1 MSKRKTGGRS
11 TPGRQPRRR
20 LSRRSVVAVIMSL
33 SLLGAGV
40 ALARLGSL
48 RGPSRP
54 APEPATPAA
63 GSFSPASPSKEY
75 IYAGGRLVA
84 TEEPNGAPAAPTA
97 LGGSYKSI
105 TWTDNSNNESG
116 FKVEREAT
124 ECGSG
129 WTQIGA
135 VGPDV
140 TTYKQGIQC
149 CGTKYRVRAWNASG
163 DSNYS
168 NVATPED
175 GACYRYDNS
184 TVDSAAEGFSATQ
197 NPSGAWSYGYQASAG
212 APFTLFVNNNNIFGL
227 EPGLS
232 TWYLTNAFNLP
243 ALIHNATGSPKSYY
257 GATHPP
263 DLLNLFPGTASQRSV
278 VRWRAQGAATIK
290 IEGRFQGLDAT
301 TTDVSVTH
309 NLTASLFAANVTG
322 FGSQSP
328 FSITR
333 AVAAGDTI
341 EFAVGNGNGDLQHDS
356 TGLSVK
362 VTVQAPPPLTYDAVG
377 EFSPTQNQ
385 GVAWSYG
392 YRTPT
397 AFALLPSN
405 SNIFGLEAG
414 MHTWYLPNAFN
425 LPAVIHNGTGMTKS
439 YYTATHPPDLLNLFP
454 GAAGEKAVVR
464 WTAVRAGTAQIG
476 GRFQGLDATTT
487 DASVVQNS
495 TSIFSGN
502 VNGLGNQL
510 PFTLT
515 RAVAAGDTIEFRVG
529 YGGNGT
535 VASDHTG
542 LAVTIT
548 LQ

>member
-1 MSKRKTGGRS
+1 M
-11 TPGRQPRRR
+11 
-20 LSRRSVVAVIMSL
+20 AVIMSL
-33 SLLGAGV
+33 SLLGVGV

-63 GSFSPASPSKEY
+63 GSFSPASPAKEY

-84 TEEPNGAPAAPTA
+84 TEEPNGAPAAPTG
-97 LGGSYKSI
+97 LGGSYKYL
-105 TWTDNSNNESG
+105 TWSDNSNNESG
-116 FKVEREAT
+116 FKIEREAT

-140 TTYKQGIQC
+140 TTYKQGIQWC
-149 CGTKYRVRAWNASG
+149 CTKYRVRAWNASG

-168 NVATPED
+168 NVATPEE
-175 GACYRYDNS
+175 GTCYFYDNS

-212 APFTLFVNNNNIFGL
+212 APFTLFVNNNNVFGL
-227 EPGLS
+227 ETGLS
-232 TWYLTNAFNLP
+232 TWYLPNAFNLP
-243 ALIHNATGSPKSYY
+243 ALIHNGTGAPKSYY

-301 TTDVSVTH
+301 TTDVAVTH

-322 FGSQSP
+322 FGHQAP

-333 AVAAGDTI
+333 TVAAGDTI

-392 YRTPT
+392 YRANATA
-397 AFALLPSN
+397 AFALLPN
-405 SNIFGLEAG
+405 NDNLYGFEPGI
-414 MHTWYLPNAFN
+414 HTWYLPNNGWN
-425 LPAVIHNGTGMTKS
+425 LPAVFHNGTGVTKT
-439 YYTATHPPDLLNLFP
+439 YGTYITHPTTLLNLHP
-454 GAAGEKAVVR
+454 GAGGERSVVR
-464 WTAVRAGTAQIG
+464 WKAARAGTVTVE
-476 GRFQGLDATTT
+476 GRFEGLDTRGTTT
-487 DASVVQNS
+487 DVSILHNS
-495 TSIFSGN
+495 TVISGGNINGFGNRATFS
-502 VNGLGNQL
+502 
-510 PFTLT
+510 LT
-515 RAVAAGDTIEFRVG
+515 RAVAAGDTIEFSVG
-529 YGGNGT
+529 YGNGA
-535 VASDHTG
+535 VLGDSTG
-542 LAVTIT
+542 LAATIT
-548 LQ
+548 LR

>member
-1 MSKRKTGGRS
+1 VE
-11 TPGRQPRRR
+11 
-20 LSRRSVVAVIMSL
+20 SVV
-33 SLLGAGV
+33 
-40 ALARLGSL
+40 
-48 RGPSRP
+48 
-54 APEPATPAA
+54 
-63 GSFSPASPSKEY
+63 
-75 IYAGGRLVA
+75 
-84 TEEPNGAPAAPTA
+84 
-97 LGGSYKSI
+97 
-105 TWTDNSNNESG
+105 
-116 FKVEREAT
+116 
-124 ECGSG
+124 
-129 WTQIGA
+129 
-135 VGPDV
+135 
-140 TTYKQGIQC
+140 
-149 CGTKYRVRAWNASG
+149 
-163 DSNYS
+163 
-168 NVATPED
+168 
-175 GACYRYDNS
+175 
-184 TVDSAAEGFSATQ
+184 EGFSATN
-197 NPSGAWSYGYQASAG
+197 NPSGSWSYGYQASSG

-232 TWYLTNAFNLP
+232 TWYLPNPFNLP
-243 ALIHNATGSPKSYY
+243 AVIHNGTGSPKSYY

-263 DLLNLFPGTASQRSV
+263 DMLNLFPGTASQRSV

-290 IEGRFQGLDAT
+290 IEGRFQGLDTT

-322 FGSQSP
+322 FGSQTP

-333 AVAAGDTI
+333 SVAAGDTI

-356 TGLSVK
+356 TGLAVK
-362 VTVQAPPPLTYDAVG
+362 VTVQAPPPVTYDAVN

-385 GVAWSYG
+385 SGAWSYG

-405 SNIFGLEAG
+405 GNIFGLEAG

-425 LPAVIHNGTGMTKS
+425 LPAVIHNGTGVTKS

-529 YGGNGT
+529 YGSNGT